1 MFPSDGRWK
10 PGSRRTSGHTGNSGG
25 LTQEQ
30 LAEVLGVSVGAVYK
44 WESRS
49 SLPELRLIMEM
60 ADFFDVSVDALLGY
74 RQPIPGKFPPV
85 PDLAAS
91 GLWST
96 PKELLMI
103 AKAFMKSLHG
113 DSTFLQTEAAREMAR
128 PVMDFP
134 WTCLGMFM
142 GGEDILVSQGW
153 GENGQCM
160 MKMNVRTKRI
170 AVVMANRNPG
180 VDQAESGIEALADG
194 KLNEKE

>member
-1 MFPSDGRWK
+1 
-10 PGSRRTSGHTGNSGG
+10 
-25 LTQEQ
+25 
-30 LAEVLGVSVGAVYK
+30 
-44 WESRS
+44 
-49 SLPELRLIMEM
+49 
-60 ADFFDVSVDALLGY
+60 
-74 RQPIPGKFPPV
+74 
-85 PDLAAS
+85 
-91 GLWST
+91 
-96 PKELLMI
+96 
-103 AKAFMKSLHG
+103 MKSLHG

-180 VDQAESGIEALADG
+180 ADQAESGIEALADG